1 MKRIILFAVV
11 AAVAAVAGSAYRS
24 SQMPDAVSALTA
36 GRARD
41 YPIIPVLF
49 TEVELHDGFWATRI
63 ETNREVTI
71 PFALE
76 QNEITGR
83 IDNFLLAAGLKEGNY
98 DGERYNDTDVYKV
111 LEGAAFSLALHLDPV
126 LDAYLDEVIATI
138 AAAQEEDGY
147 LFTASTAPSEELP
160 VGIGEERWVNLAVS
174 HELYNA
180 GHLYEAAVAHYQATG
195 KHNFLD
201 IALKNADLIYD
212 TFGTD
217 KIRDAP
223 GHQVI
228 EMGLVKLY
236 RVTADER
243 YLELAQ
249 FFLEQRGKNLTLKQ
263 YPEGHRFD
271 IYNDPV
277 QIQAH
282 APLLEQTEAVGHSV
296 RAMYQYSGMAD
307 VAAIT
312 GDARFAGAMEALWE
326 DVVARKMY
334 ITGGLGSRHGVEG
347 FGDAYELPND
357 TGYAETC
364 ASIGL
369 VYWSWR
375 LFLTHGDAQYLDV
388 LERVLYNGLI
398 VGVSADG
405 DEFFYPNPMSSDGE
419 WGFNQ
424 GEATRKPWFGTA
436 CCPGNLTRFLPA
448 VPGYIYAQRDGAVYI
463 ANYIASATTVAV
475 ATADDAPVTLTQT
488 TNYPWDGA
496 VRVDVDPVRPTDMSL
511 RLRIPGWARD
521 QPVPSDLYR
530 YLGAPAAPVVVRVNG
545 ENFAYELVDGFAV
558 LDRTWA
564 PGDVVEL
571 DLPMAVR
578 TVVASEVVAADRG
591 RVALERGP
599 IVYAVEGAD
608 NDGHALDVAVVN
620 GDAFAIASTDVPVAG
635 IVVLRGP
642 GMITDTREP
651 IDLTAIPYF
660 AWSHRGPGKMAVWLH
675 GGDER

>member
-1 MKRIILFAVV
+1 MKRWGSLLL
-11 AAVAAVAGSAYRS
+11 AALVGLGLAAYVRGSFSGGSASDTYAEAA
-24 SQMPDAVSALTA
+24 P
-36 GRARD
+36 D
-41 YPIIPVLF
+41 YPITPVLF
-49 TEVELHDGFWATRI
+49 TDIEMHDGFWATRI
-63 ETNREVTI
+63 ATNRDVTI

-83 IDNFLLAAGLKEGNY
+83 VDNFLLAAGLKVGFY

-111 LEGAAFSLALHLDPV
+111 LEGAAFSLALNPDPALDE
-126 LDAYLDEVIATI
+126 YLDGVIATI
-138 AAAQEEDGY
+138 AAAQEDDGY
-147 LFTASTAPSEELP
+147 LFTARTAPSEEQP
-160 VGIGEERWVNLAVS
+160 VGIGDERWVNLAVS

-195 KHNFLD
+195 KRNFLD
-201 IALKNADLIYD
+201 IALKNADLVYD
-212 TFGTD
+212 TFGPD
-217 KIRDAP
+217 KIRSAP

-236 RVTADER
+236 RVTEDPR

-249 FFLEQRGKNLTLKQ
+249 FFLEQRGQDLTLKQ

-282 APLLEQTEAVGHSV
+282 QPLLEQTEAVGHSV
-296 RAMYQYSGMAD
+296 RAMYQYAGMAD

-334 ITGGLGSRHGVEG
+334 ITGGLGSQHVVEG

-398 VGVSADG
+398 VGVSAEG
-405 DEFFYPNPMSSDGE
+405 DRFFYPNPMSSDGE

-448 VPGYIYAQRDGAVYI
+448 VPGYIYAQREGAVYV
-463 ANYIASATTVAV
+463 ANYIASEATLAI
-475 ATADDAPVTLTQT
+475 AAANDAPVTLTQR

-496 VRVDVDPVRPTDMSL
+496 IRVEVEPVQPTEMSL
-511 RLRIPGWARD
+511 RLRIPGWSRER
-521 QPVPSDLYR
+521 PVPSDLYR
-530 YLGAPAAPVVVRVNG
+530 YADTSSAAVTLRVNG
-545 ENFAYELVDGFAV
+545 ADFEYEVVDGFAV
-558 LDRTWA
+558 LDRTWL

-571 DLPMAVR
+571 DLPMPVR
-578 TVVASEVVAADRG
+578 TAVASDAVVADRG
-591 RVALERGP
+591 LVALERGP
-599 IVYAVEGAD
+599 LVYAVEGAD
-608 NDGHALDVAVVN
+608 NDGHALDVRI
-620 GDAFAIASTDVPVAG
+620 GDGADFTATTTDIPVAG
-635 IVVLRGP
+635 IVSLQGP
-642 GMITDTREP
+642 ATLTGSGEALE
-651 IDLTAIPYF
+651 LTAIPYF
-660 AWSHRGPGKMAVWLH
+660 AWSHRGPNTMAVWLQRR
-675 GGDER
+675 DP

>member
-1 MKRIILFAVV
+1 MRRISILVIVAGV
-11 AAVAAVAGSAYRS
+11 AAIAGAAYRA
-24 SQMPDAVSALTA
+24 SQMPGGISAA
-36 GRARD
+36 ISGRVRD
-41 YPIIPVLF
+41 YPITPVLF
-49 TEVELHDGFWATRI
+49 TEVDLHDGFWATRI
-63 ETNREVTI
+63 ATNREVTI

-83 IDNFLLAAGLKEGNY
+83 VDNFLLAAGLKEGNY

-111 LEGAAFSLALHLDPV
+111 LEGAAFSLSLHPDPE
-126 LDAYLDEVIATI
+126 LDAYLDGVIATI
-138 AAAQEEDGY
+138 AAAQEDDGY
-147 LFTASTAPSEELP
+147 LFTARTAPSEELP

-195 KHNFLD
+195 KRNFLD
-201 IALKNADLIYD
+201 IALANADLVYD
-212 TFGTD
+212 TFGPD
-217 KIRDAP
+217 KIRNAP

-236 RVTADER
+236 RVTGDER

-249 FFLEQRGKNLTLKQ
+249 FFLEQRGNDVTLKR

-282 APLLEQTEAVGHSV
+282 QPLLEQTEAVGHSV

-312 GDARFAGAMEALWE
+312 GDTRFAGAMEALWE
-326 DVVARKMY
+326 DVVGRKMY

-375 LFLTHGDAQYLDV
+375 LFLTHGEARYLDV

-398 VGVSADG
+398 VGVSAEG
-405 DEFFYPNPMSSDGE
+405 DRFFYPNPMSSDGE

-424 GEATRKPWFGTA
+424 GEPTRKPWFGTA
-436 CCPGNLTRFLPA
+436 CCPGNMTRFLPA
-448 VPGYIYAQRDGAVYI
+448 VPGYIYAQRAGAVYI
-463 ANYIASATTVAV
+463 ANYIPSATTVAV

-488 TNYPWDGA
+488 TDYPWDGA
-496 VRVDVDPVRPTDMSL
+496 IRVGVDPLRETDMSL
-511 RLRIPGWARD
+511 RLRIPGWARNR
-521 QPVPSDLYR
+521 PVPSDLYG
-530 YLGAPAAPVVVRVNG
+530 YAGAAAAPVTVRVNG
-545 ENFAYELVDGFAV
+545 EDFAYEIVDGFAV

-571 DLPMAVR
+571 DLSMPVR
-578 TVVASEVVAADRG
+578 TAVANDVVAADRG

-599 IVYAVEGAD
+599 IVYAVEAAD
-608 NDGHALDVAVVN
+608 NNGHALDVGVVN
-620 GDAFAIASTDVPVAG
+620 GDAFEVTPTDIPIGG
-635 IVVLRGP
+635 IVALRGKAV
-642 GMITDTREP
+642 ITDTGEP

-675 GGDER
+675 AAGGR

>member
-1 MKRIILFAVV
+1 MKRISVFVVV
-11 AAVAAVAGSAYRS
+11 AAVAAIAGAAYRASQSPDGSSTASS
-24 SQMPDAVSALTA
+24 SQP
-36 GRARD
+36 RD
-41 YPIIPVLF
+41 YPITPVLF
-49 TEVELHDGFWATRI
+49 TEVDLHEGFWATRI

-83 IDNFLLAAGLKEGNY
+83 VDNFLLAAGLKEGNY

-111 LEGAAFSLALHLDPV
+111 LEGAAFSLALHPDPE
-126 LDAYLDEVIATI
+126 LDAYLDGVIATI
-138 AAAQEEDGY
+138 AAAQEDDGY
-147 LFTASTAPSEELP
+147 LFTARTAPSEELP

-195 KHNFLD
+195 KRNFLD
-201 IALKNADLIYD
+201 IAIKNADLVYD
-212 TFGTD
+212 TFGPD
-217 KIRDAP
+217 KIRNAP

-236 RVTADER
+236 RVTGDER

-249 FFLEQRGKNLTLKQ
+249 FFLEQRGNDLTLKQ

-282 APLLEQTEAVGHSV
+282 RPLLEQTEAVGHSV

-312 GDARFAGAMEALWE
+312 GDERFAGAMEALWE

-398 VGVSADG
+398 VGVSAGG
-405 DEFFYPNPMSSDGE
+405 DRFFYPNPMSSDGE

-448 VPGYIYAQRDGAVYI
+448 VAGYIYAQRDGAVYI
-463 ANYIASATTVAV
+463 ANYIPSETTVLIA
-475 ATADDAPVTLTQT
+475 AAGDTPVTLTQT

-496 VRVDVDPVRPTDMSL
+496 IRIDVDPVRPTEISL
-511 RLRIPGWARD
+511 RLRVPGWARN
-521 QPVPSDLYR
+521 QPVPSALYR
-530 YLGAPAAPVVVRVNG
+530 YVGPAARPVALQVNG
-545 ENFAYELVDGFAV
+545 SEFAYEMVDGFAV

-564 PGDVVEL
+564 PGDVIEL
-571 DLPMAVR
+571 DLPMTVR
-578 TVVASEVVAADRG
+578 TAVASEEVAADHN

-599 IVYAVEGAD
+599 IVYAVEGID
-608 NDGHALDVAVVN
+608 NDGHALDVGVVS
-620 GDAFAIASTDVPVAG
+620 GDEFEAKLTDIPLSG
-635 IVVLRGP
+635 IVTLQGP
-642 GMITDTREP
+642 ATLTGTGEVVE
-651 IDLTAIPYF
+651 LTAIPYF
-660 AWSHRGPGKMAVWLH
+660 AWSHRGPGTMAIWL
-675 GGDER
+675 ERRDP

>member
-1 MKRIILFAVV
+1 MKKVAIFVVV
-11 AAVAAVAGSAYRS
+11 AAAAAIAGAAYRASQVPGAVATMNSAS
-24 SQMPDAVSALTA
+24 
-36 GRARD
+36 ARD
-41 YPIIPVLF
+41 YPITPVLF
-49 TEVELHDGFWATRI
+49 TEVDLHEGFWATRI

-71 PFALE
+71 PFAIE

-111 LEGAAFSLALHLDPV
+111 LEGAAFSLALHPDPE
-126 LDAYLDEVIATI
+126 LDAYLDDVIATI
-138 AAAQEEDGY
+138 AAAQEDDGY
-147 LFTASTAPSEELP
+147 LFTARTAPSDELP

-180 GHLYEAAVAHYQATG
+180 GHLYEAAVAHYQATS
-195 KHNFLD
+195 KRNFLD
-201 IALKNADLIYD
+201 IAIKNADLVYD
-212 TFGTD
+212 TFGPD
-217 KIRDAP
+217 KIRNAP

-236 RVTADER
+236 RVTGDAR

-249 FFLEQRGKNLTLKQ
+249 FFLEQRGNDLTLKQ

-282 APLLEQTEAVGHSV
+282 QPLLEQTEAVGHSV

-312 GDARFAGAMEALWE
+312 GDARFAGAMEALWD
-326 DVVARKMY
+326 DVVGRKMY

-398 VGVSADG
+398 VGVSAEG
-405 DEFFYPNPMSSDGE
+405 DKFFYPNPMSSDGE

-424 GEATRKPWFGTA
+424 GEPTRKPWFGTA

-448 VPGYIYAQRDGAVYI
+448 VPGYIYAQRDDAIYI
-463 ANYIASATTVAV
+463 ANYIPSETTVLV
-475 ATADDAPVTLTQT
+475 AAAGDTPVTLTQA

-496 VRVDVDPVRPTDMSL
+496 IRIDVDPVRATEMSL

-530 YLGAPAAPVVVRVNG
+530 YVGAAAAPVSVRVNG
-545 ENFAYELVDGFAV
+545 EDFAYELADGFAV

-564 PGDVVEL
+564 PGDVIEL
-571 DLPMAVR
+571 ELPMTVR
-578 TVVASEVVAADRG
+578 TAVANAAVAVDRG

-608 NDGHALDVAVVN
+608 NDGHALDVGLVN
-620 GDAFAIASTDVPVAG
+620 GDAFAAMP
-635 IVVLRGP
+635 VLRLVAPRSRHHGDMA
-642 GMITDTREP
+642 GATRP
-651 IDLTAIPYF
+651 LSKTAGTGSSGRDRSAP
-660 AWSHRGPGKMAVWLH
+660 
-675 GGDER
+675 